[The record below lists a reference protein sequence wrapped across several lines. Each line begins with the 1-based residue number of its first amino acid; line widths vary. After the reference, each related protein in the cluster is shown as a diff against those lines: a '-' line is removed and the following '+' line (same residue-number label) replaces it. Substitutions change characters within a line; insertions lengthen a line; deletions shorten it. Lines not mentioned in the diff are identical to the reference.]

1 MVENEHNKSGTIYV
15 FWYQDVNYLS
25 IDLELGNF
33 KDENGYRTVNW
44 MYNKIEAPL
53 LEVEE

>member
-15 FWYQDVNYLS
+15 CYQDVNYFS
-25 IDLELGNF
+25 IVKSGNF
-33 KDENGYRTVNW
+33 KDENGYRTANW